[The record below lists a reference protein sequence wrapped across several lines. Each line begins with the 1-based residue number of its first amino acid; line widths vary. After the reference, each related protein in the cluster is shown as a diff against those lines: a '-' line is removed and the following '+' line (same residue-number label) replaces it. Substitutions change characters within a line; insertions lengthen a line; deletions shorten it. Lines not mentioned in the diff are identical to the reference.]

1 MHGKAIWKHYE
12 RAHRIFSNYSI
23 IPCILR
29 FWASFATLVS
39 MATDSSNR
47 VIFGEN
53 SVATFSRLL
62 FILAG
67 NSDIHKSLDEFEIRP
82 GSTTDYGVSCP

>member
-1 MHGKAIWKHYE
+1 
-12 RAHRIFSNYSI
+12 
-23 IPCILR
+23 
-29 FWASFATLVS
+29 

-82 GSTTDYGVSCP
+82 GSTTDYGASCP